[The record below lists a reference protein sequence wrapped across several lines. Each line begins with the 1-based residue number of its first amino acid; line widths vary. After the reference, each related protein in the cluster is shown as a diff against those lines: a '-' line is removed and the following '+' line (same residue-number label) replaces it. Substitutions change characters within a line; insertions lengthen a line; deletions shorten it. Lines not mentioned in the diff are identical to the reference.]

1 MSNNSNLI
9 TYLQTLN
16 KTQLLSGFMIICF
29 PFFLIFLVAW
39 HLGFILGGTEFEDP
53 CKGIETKESCNLK
66 SGCEY
71 QDKRKRC
78 VMDSSCI
85 KIRSQQDCGQGCTW
99 DPLVKRYNSNLYG
112 LCRPDFRLSEEE
124 IGSTELSQ

>member
-16 KTQLLSGFMIICF
+16 KIDLLSGFLLILF

-39 HLGFILGGTEFEDP
+39 HLGFIFGTPEFEDP
-53 CKGIETKESCNLK
+53 CKGIDKKEACDLK
-66 SGCEY
+66 PGCEY
-71 QDKRKRC
+71 QDDRKRC